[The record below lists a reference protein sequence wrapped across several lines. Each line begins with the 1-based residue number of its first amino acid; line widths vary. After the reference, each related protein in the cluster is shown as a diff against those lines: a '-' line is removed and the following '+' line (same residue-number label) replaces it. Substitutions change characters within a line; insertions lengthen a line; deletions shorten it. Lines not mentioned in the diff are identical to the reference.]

1 MYLSRMVET
10 THIGVGAPD
19 GGRILGLD
27 YGERRIGLALSDPLR
42 LTAGALLTLTRE
54 SRARDLAALRAVVE
68 EHEVRRIV
76 VGLPLAM
83 NGTRTAMTVKAEEF
97 AGAVGR
103 ATGVPVETWD
113 ERLTTAQAT
122 RTLIEGEVRRERRRE
137 VIDQVAA
144 VILLQSYLDALGA
157 RSGA

>member
-1 MYLSRMVET
+1 MYLSRMGET
-10 THIGVGAPD
+10 THIGEGAPD
-19 GGRILGLD
+19 GGRILALD

-54 SRARDLAALRAVVE
+54 SRARDLAALRAIIE
-68 EHEVRRIV
+68 KHEVRRIV

-83 NGTRTAMTVKAEEF
+83 DGTRTAMTAKAEEF

-144 VILLQSYLDALGA
+144 VILLQSYLDALTA

>member
-1 MYLSRMVET
+1 MSDT
-10 THIGVGAPD
+10 TRVGGGDRD

-54 SRARDLAALRAVVE
+54 SRGRDLATLRAVVE
-68 EHEVRRIV
+68 QHAVRRIV

-83 NGTRTAMTVKAEEF
+83 NGTRTVMTEKAEQF

-122 RTLIEGEVRRERRRE
+122 RTLIEGDVRRERRRE

-144 VILLQSYLDALGA
+144 VILLQSYLDALAA
-157 RSGA
+157 RSGG